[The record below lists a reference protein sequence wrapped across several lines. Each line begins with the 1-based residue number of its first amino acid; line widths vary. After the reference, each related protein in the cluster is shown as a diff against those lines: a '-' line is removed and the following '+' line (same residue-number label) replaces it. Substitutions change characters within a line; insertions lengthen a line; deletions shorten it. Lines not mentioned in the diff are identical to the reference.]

1 MFIIIL
7 TLKEDKIHCLWFI
20 PIALFM
26 FFGSLKPSTKLY
38 NMLLDK
44 TYEGDLQWNIVVEGN
59 VISAEGIQRYEI
71 KNLEDVKKVVD
82 MGDFYKIYFYFP
94 HKSNLFI
101 CQKDLLVK
109 GTIEEFE
116 KLFSSVMVRKNNK
129 I

>member
-1 MFIIIL
+1 
-7 TLKEDKIHCLWFI
+7 
-20 PIALFM
+20 
-26 FFGSLKPSTKLY
+26 
-38 NMLLDK
+38 MLLDK